1 VSSIDRSRWFRHR
14 WINRLQTI
22 WLMLALL
29 SICAL
34 AGWLI
39 FGEMGLGVALATGLA
54 ALLIEPAA
62 SSRLTLRLYRARPI
76 RPQDAPDLWRFVREL
91 AVRAG
96 LHDVPLLYYVPSRVV
111 NAFAIGSRQHAAIA
125 VTDGLM
131 QTLSPRELAGVLAH
145 EVAHI
150 AHGDL
155 RVMSLADSI
164 SRLTILLALL
174 GQVLLVLALPAM
186 LLGAAEV
193 NVWGLLLLAL
203 APHLA
208 LLAQMGL
215 SRVREFDADQA
226 AAALTGDPEGL
237 AHALSKIER
246 LTRSW
251 RFFLQP
257 GWGNSEASWLRTHPA
272 TADRIARLMT
282 LTPSR
287 QPVIPLSPSPL
298 NSVAFRNLP
307 LRAPRL
313 HLWGHWR

>member
-1 VSSIDRSRWFRHR
+1 MGSIDQSRWLRHR
-14 WINRLQTI
+14 WINGLQTL
-22 WLMLALL
+22 WLILALL
-29 SICAL
+29 AMCTL

-39 FGEMGLGVALATGLA
+39 LGEMGLVVALAAGLVS
-54 ALLIEPAA
+54 LLIEPAA
-62 SSRLTLRLYRARPI
+62 SSILTLRLYRARPI
-76 RPQDAPDLWRFVREL
+76 RPQDAPELWRLMQEL
-91 AVRAG
+91 AARAR
-96 LHDVPLLYYVPSRVV
+96 LPQMPSLYYVPSRVV
-111 NAFAIGSRQHAAIA
+111 NAFAVGSRQNASIA
-125 VTDGLM
+125 VTDGLL

-164 SRLTILLALL
+164 SRLTSLLALL
-174 GQVLLVLALPAM
+174 GQVLLVLALPFV
-186 LLGAAEV
+186 LLGAAEI
-193 NVWGLLLLAL
+193 NLWGFLLLAL
-203 APHLA
+203 SPHLA

-237 AHALSKIER
+237 ARALGKIER

-257 GWGNSEASWLRTHPA
+257 GWGNPDASWLRTHPA
-272 TADRIARLMT
+272 TTDRIARLMAIT
-282 LTPSR
+282 LSR
-287 QPVIPLSPSPL
+287 QPVSSLSLSPL
-298 NSVAFRNLP
+298 YSVPFRNLP
-307 LRAPRL
+307 LRTPRW

>member
-1 VSSIDRSRWFRHR
+1 MDGIDRSRWLRHR

-22 WLMLALL
+22 WLILALL
-29 SICAL
+29 SICTL

-39 FGEMGLGVALATGLA
+39 FGETGLGVALAAGLV

-62 SSRLTLRLYRARPI
+62 SSVLTLRLYRARPI

-91 AVRAG
+91 AVRAE
-96 LHDVPLLYYVPSRVV
+96 LSDVPSLYYVPSRLV
-111 NAFAIGSRQHAAIA
+111 NAFATGSRRHAAIA
-125 VTDGLM
+125 VTDGLL

-145 EVAHI
+145 EIAHI

-164 SRLTILLALL
+164 SRLTSLLALL
-174 GQVLLVLALPAM
+174 GQVLLVLILPAV
-186 LLGAAEV
+186 LLGAAEI

-215 SRVREFDADQA
+215 SRVREFDADQT

-237 AHALSKIER
+237 AHALGKIER

-257 GWGNSEASWLRTHPA
+257 GWGNPQASWLRTHPA
-272 TADRIARLMT
+272 AADRIARLMT
-282 LTPSR
+282 LAPPR
-287 QPVIPLSPSPL
+287 QPAISLGSPPLC
-298 NSVAFRNLP
+298 SVPFRNPP
-307 LRAPRL
+307 LHAPRW